1 MTVRSRGHRGFTLI
15 ELLVVIAII
24 SVLIALLLPAV
35 QSARAAARRIQCTNN
50 LKQLALA
57 AMNYESAHGIFP
69 PGQMKLTTKPP
80 SGFTLFVNLLP
91 FMEQMPLYNGWNFS
105 NAYDNLYSNTA
116 RSATIISGLLCPAD
130 IIPTNPVQNGTTSN
144 EWYGITSYGGNAGS
158 QSHPFSAVTSDG
170 IFFYTGPAAPT
181 FSQVKISAVTDGLSN
196 TLFFGE
202 RNHFDPNYD
211 TFAPPGWTFF
221 SQIMGMWG
229 WWASS
234 SGGYGLSDVA
244 MSTYSP
250 INYEIP
256 FSYGSPGASGLS
268 QATFTTNYEYPRINS
283 FGSLHPGGANFA
295 MCDGS
300 VRFLKSSISQ
310 PVYHGLGTRAGGEV
324 ISSDAY

>member
-1 MTVRSRGHRGFTLI
+1 MKSRHRIAPGFTLI

-24 SVLIALLLPAV
+24 AVLIALLLPAV
-35 QSARAAARRIQCTNN
+35 QAARAAARRAQCTNN

-57 AMNYESAHGIFP
+57 ALNYESTNGIFP

-80 SGFTLFVNLLP
+80 SGVTLFVALLP
-91 FMEQMPLYNGWNFS
+91 YIEQQSLYNAWNF
-105 NAYDNLYSNTA
+105 NYLFDNLYGSTA
-116 RSATIISGLLCPAD
+116 RSSTVINTLLCPAD
-130 IIPTNPVQNGTTSN
+130 IIPANPIQNGSTSN
-144 EWYGITSYGGNAGS
+144 EWYAITSYGGNAGS

-181 FSQVKISAVTDGLSN
+181 FYQVQIAGITDGLSN

-202 RNHFDPNYD
+202 RCHFDPNYD

-221 SQIMGMWG
+221 SQTMGMWA

-244 MSTYSP
+244 ESTYAP
-250 INYEIP
+250 INYVVPI
-256 FSYGSPGASGLS
+256 SYGNPNVS
-268 QATFTTNYEYPRINS
+268 QSTFTANYEYPRVNA

-295 MCDGS
+295 MVDGS
-300 VRFLKSSISQ
+300 VRFLKQTITQS
-310 PVYHGLGTRAGGEV
+310 VYQALGTRAGGEV
-324 ISSDAY
+324 ISADSY